1 MKLTHWLFCLVMLAS
16 SALSAQI
23 EPDSLLFSSEEDTLT
38 VPETTKPSTSLTIGG
53 SGDGKVELDYAN
65 PKEYTIGPINI
76 EGAEGYDPNAIR
88 LVAGL
93 RQGQKIVIP
102 GQQITDAINNLWREE
117 LFSDVQIFADKELAG
132 VIYLTIQVAPR
143 PKLSKFRFTGVN
155 KRQADK
161 IREQIDLFTGKTI
174 SENLV
179 YRTKAKIIGYFREE
193 GYYAAKVD
201 IQRTTDEIMM
211 NSEIFTINCQRGK
224 KVKIK
229 KINIVGNES
238 VKAVKLRRAMKDTK
252 QRSILRIFK
261 NSKFTESA
269 YSRDKLALLEKFNAV
284 GLRDAKIAKDSVY
297 MIDERN
303 LMIDITINEGEK
315 YYFGDI
321 DWIGNTKFRSTYLDT
336 ILGIK
341 PGDIYNKQLLEER
354 LKMSQDG
361 RDISSLYMDRGYLFF
376 DVTPVEVDFTDN
388 RISYELRIR
397 EGKEARVGTVTI
409 RGNTKTNDHV
419 ILREIRTRPGDLF
432 SRNDIIRTQRELAQ
446 LGYFNEQAFQVN
458 PMPDPQKGTVD
469 IEYVVEEKSS
479 DQIELSGGYG
489 GRNYVTDRP
498 MIIGTLG
505 LTFNNFSL
513 KKLLSGGAWNP
524 LPSGDGQR
532 LSIRGQTNG
541 KYFQAYNFSFTEPWL
556 GGKKPNSLTV
566 FLSHTMLS
574 NGNLKR
580 NPNYT
585 GISITGAGVVL
596 GRRKKWPDDYFTES
610 IELAYQYYDVYKY
623 VDLFPDF
630 SQGYSNDI
638 SLKYTIQRSSVS
650 SPIYPQSGSIL
661 TLSGKSTLPYSMFEG
676 IDDYSTVSDQRRF
689 KYLEYYKIKLGAEF
703 FFPLTT
709 DQKLVLRTRVGFG
722 YMGAYNKQKGLSP
735 FERYYLGGSGITGMN
750 QIGGREIIAIRG
762 YDDTDLSSSAGD
774 PIATKMTLEL
784 RYPISLNPSA
794 TFFVLAFAEAGNSY
808 PDFRR
813 FNPLDVKKSVGAG
826 VRIFLPMFGMLGIDY
841 GFGFDKLSP
850 WAKGYGGSSD
860 TSIQQKGYY
869 GKLTFTIGM
878 NLGEL

>member
-1 MKLTHWLFCLVMLAS
+1 MKLTHWLFCLVVTLTT

-23 EPDSLLFSSEEDTLT
+23 EPDSLLFSSEEDTLK
-38 VPETTKPSTSLTIGG
+38 VPKPSTSHSIGG
-53 SGDGKVELDYAN
+53 SVDGKIELDYSN
-65 PKEYTIGPINI
+65 PREYIIGPINI

-102 GQQITDAINNLWREE
+102 GQQITDAINNLWREG

-143 PKLSKFRFTGVN
+143 PKLSKFKFVGVN

-179 YRTKAKIIGYFREE
+179 YRTKAKINGYFREE

-211 NSEIFTINCQRGK
+211 NSEIFTINCDRGK

-229 KINIVGNES
+229 KISIIGNES
-238 VKAVKLRRAMKDTK
+238 VKSGKLRRAMKDTK

-284 GLRDAKIAKDSVY
+284 GLRDAKITKDSVY
-297 MIDERN
+297 MIDNRN
-303 LMIDITINEGEK
+303 LMIDITIDEGEK
-315 YYFGDI
+315 YYFGNI
-321 DWIGNTKFRSTYLDT
+321 EWIGNTKFRSTYLDT

-341 PGDIYNKQLLEER
+341 KGDIYNKQLLEER
-354 LKMSQDG
+354 LRMSPDG

-376 DVTPVEVDFTDN
+376 DVTPVEVDFTTN
-388 RISYELRIR
+388 QISYELRIR

-489 GRNYVTDRP
+489 GQNLATGRP
-498 MIIGTLG
+498 MVIGTLG

-513 KKLLSGGAWNP
+513 KKLFTGGAWNP

-532 LSIRGQTNG
+532 LSLRGQTNG
-541 KYFQAYNFSFTEPWL
+541 KYFQSYNFSFTEPWL

-566 FLSHTMLS
+566 FMTHTMMG
-574 NGNLKR
+574 NGFLKR
-580 NPNYT
+580 NENYN

-610 IELAYQYYDVYKY
+610 LEFAYQYYDVFNSPWFTHFQK
-623 VDLFPDF
+623 
-630 SQGYSNDI
+630 GHANDI

-650 SPIYPQSGSIL
+650 SPIYPQSGSIIS
-661 TLSGKSTLPYSMFEG
+661 LSGKSTLPYSLFEAG
-676 IDDYSTVSDQRRF
+676 KDYSSMSAQDRY

-703 FFPLTT
+703 FFPLSA
-709 DQKLVLRTRVGFG
+709 DQKLVLRTRVGVG
-722 YMGAYNKQKGLSP
+722 YMGAYNAQKGLSP

-750 QIGGREIIAIRG
+750 MIGGREVIALRG
-762 YDDTDLSSSAGD
+762 YDDNEISSGVGD
-774 PIATKMTLEL
+774 PIATKMTVEL

-808 PDFRR
+808 PSFRK
-813 FNPLDVKKSVGAG
+813 FNPLDLKRSVGAG

-850 WAKGYGGSSD
+850 WATGYGGASD

>member
-1 MKLTHWLFCLVMLAS
+1 MRLTHWLIAVLLLIS
-16 SALSAQI
+16 RTLTAQETPLI
-23 EPDSLLFSSEEDTLT
+23 NTDSLNVDADTLVPEPKKSSE
-38 VPETTKPSTSLTIGG
+38 SIININGG
-53 SGDGKVELDYAN
+53 FELDYVN

-102 GQQITDAINNLWREE
+102 GNQISDAINNLWKEG

-143 PKLSKFRFTGVN
+143 PKLSKYRFTGIN

-179 YRTKAKIIGYFREE
+179 YKTKSKIIGYFREE
-193 GYYAAKVD
+193 SYYAAKVN
-201 IQRTTDEIMM
+201 IRRIPDEIMM
-211 NSEIFTINCQRGK
+211 NSEIFVIECNKGK

-229 KINIVGNES
+229 KINITGNES
-238 VKAVKLRRAMKDTK
+238 VKSAKLRRAMKDTK
-252 QRSILRIFK
+252 QVALWRIFK
-261 NSKFTESA
+261 SSKFTESA
-269 YSRDKLALLEKFNAV
+269 YSRDKIAMLNKFNAV
-284 GLRDAKIAKDSVY
+284 GLRDAKITRDSVY
-297 MIDERN
+297 MVNDKH
-303 LMIDITINEGEK
+303 LMIDITIDEGEK

-321 DWIGNTKFRSTYLDT
+321 SWTGNTKFRSSYLDT

-354 LKMSQDG
+354 LRMSQDG

-376 DVTPVEVDFTDN
+376 DVTPVETDFSDN
-388 RISYELRIR
+388 KISYELRIR
-397 EGKEARVGTVTI
+397 EGKEARVGKITI

-489 GRNYVTDRP
+489 GRNFVTDRP

-505 LTFNNFSL
+505 LTFNNFSA
-513 KKLLSGGAWNP
+513 KKLFTGGAWNP

-532 LSIRGQTNG
+532 LSLRGQTNG

-566 FLSHTMLS
+566 FMSHTALT
-574 NGNLKR
+574 NGYLKR
-580 NPNYT
+580 NASYQ
-585 GISITGAGVVL
+585 GIGITGVGVVL
-596 GRRKKWPDDYFTES
+596 GRRKKWPDDYFSES
-610 IELAYQYYDVYKY
+610 FELSYQYYDMYRY
-623 VDLFPDF
+623 AELFPDLRE
-630 SQGYSNDI
+630 GYSNDI
-638 SLKYTIQRSSVS
+638 ALKYTIQRSSVS
-650 SPIYPQSGSIL
+650 SPIYPQSGSII
-661 TLSGKSTLPYSMFEG
+661 TLSGKTTLPYSLWDG
-676 IDDYSTVSDQRRF
+676 ISDYSTLTSQERF
-689 KYLEYYKIKLGAEF
+689 KYLEYYKIKLGAEW
-703 FFPLTT
+703 FFPLSN
-709 DQKLVLRTRVGFG
+709 DQKLVLRTRVGMG
-722 YMGAYNKQKGLSP
+722 YMGTYTSAKGLSP
-735 FERYYLGGSGITGMN
+735 FERYYLGRSGITGMN
-750 QIGGREIIAIRG
+750 QIGGREVIAIRG
-762 YDDTDLSSSAGD
+762 YDDNSLSSAAGD
-774 PIATKMTLEL
+774 PIATKFTMEL

-808 PDFRR
+808 PSFKK
-813 FNPLDVKKSVGAG
+813 FNPLDVKRSVGAG
-826 VRIFLPMFGMLGIDY
+826 LRIFLPMFGMLGIDY

-850 WAKGYGGSSD
+850 WATGYGSGSDIQIRDKGYF
-860 TSIQQKGYY
+860 

>member
-1 MKLTHWLFCLVMLAS
+1 MKLIHLLLLV
-16 SALSAQI
+16 ALISTPWSFSQEENSTPTAIDSTENNQLHN
-23 EPDSLLFSSEEDTLT
+23 EPI
-38 VPETTKPSTSLTIGG
+38 KIGG
-53 SGDGKVELDYAN
+53 GIEVDYLN
-65 PKEYTIGPINI
+65 PKEYTIGPINV

-93 RQGQKIVIP
+93 RQGQKITIP
-102 GQQITDAINNLWREE
+102 GHQIADAVNNLWKEG

-132 VIYLTIQVAPR
+132 VLYLTIKVAPR
-143 PKLSKFRFTGVN
+143 PKLSKYRFTGIN

-161 IREQIDLFTGKTI
+161 VREQIDLFTGKTI

-179 YRTKAKIIGYFREE
+179 YKTKAKVIGYFREE
-193 GYYAAKVD
+193 GYYDVKVD
-201 IQRTTDEIMM
+201 IQRKEDDIMM
-211 NSEIFTINCQRGK
+211 NSEIFNINVNRGK
-224 KVKIK
+224 RVKIK
-229 KINIVGNES
+229 KINFYGVES
-238 VKAVKLRRAMKDTK
+238 IKQGKLRRAMKDTK
-252 QRSILRIFK
+252 QVSIMRIFK
-261 NSKFTESA
+261 ASKFTESA
-269 YSRDKLALLEKFNAV
+269 YTRDKIAMINKFGSV
-284 GLRDAKIAKDSVY
+284 GLRDAKIVKDSVY
-297 MIDERN
+297 MISPSRM
-303 LMIDITINEGEK
+303 MIDIHIDEGEK

-321 DWIGNTKFRSTYLDT
+321 TWIGNTKFRSSYLDT

-341 PGDIYNKQLLEER
+341 PGDIYNKQLLDER
-354 LKMSQDG
+354 LRMSQDG

-376 DVTPVEVDFTDN
+376 DINPVETDFSNN

-397 EGKEARVGTVTI
+397 EGKEARVGKITI
-409 RGNTKTNDHV
+409 KGNTKTNEHV

-489 GRNYVTDRP
+489 GRNYATNKP
-498 MIIGTLG
+498 MVIGTLG
-505 LTFNNFSL
+505 LTFNNFSI
-513 KKLLSGGAWNP
+513 KNMFNGKAWKP
-524 LPSGDGQR
+524 LPAGDGQR

-556 GGKKPNSLTV
+556 GGKKPNSLTA
-566 FLSHTMLS
+566 FISHTAIG
-574 NGNLKR
+574 NGYLKR
-580 NPNYT
+580 NDKYEGM
-585 GISITGAGVVL
+585 GITSVGAVL
-596 GRRKKWPDDYFTES
+596 GRRKKWPDDYFSES
-610 IELAYQYYDVYKY
+610 FEIGYQYYDVFYKTTGASY
-623 VDLFPDF
+623 FPLFNK
-630 SQGYSNDI
+630 GYSNDI
-638 SLKYTIQRSSVS
+638 YAQYTIQRSSVS
-650 SPIYPQSGSIL
+650 SPIYPQSGSVIS
-661 TLSGKSTLPYSMFEG
+661 LSGKATLPYSLW
-676 IDDYSTVSDQRRF
+676 DKNKDYDNMSTQDRY
-689 KYLEYYKIKLGAEF
+689 KYLEYFKIKLGAEF
-703 FFPLTT
+703 FFPLSK

-722 YMGAYNKQKGLSP
+722 YLGAYNKAKGISP

-750 QIGGREIIAIRG
+750 QIGGREVIALRG
-762 YDDTDLSSSAGD
+762 YSDNAISSAEGD
-774 PIATKMTLEL
+774 PIAAKYTVEL

-808 PDFRR
+808 PSFRK

-826 VRIFLPMFGMLGIDY
+826 IRIFLPMFGMLGIDY

-850 WAKGYGGSSD
+850 WAKEYGTGSD
-860 TSIQQKGYY
+860 IEIKNKGFN